1 MEFGSYLSE
10 TKILSPIETSMI
22 TIAALLP
29 MDVPTQV
36 KWHMRGLLRNDGN
49 EAQIVEALQLTNDA
63 IVASGASKL
72 EGGIPEV
79 EDVIRER
86 LF

>member
-1 MEFGSYLSE
+1 MEYGSYLSD

-36 KWHMRGLLRNDGN
+36 KWHMRGLLRNGGT
-49 EAQIVEALQLTNDA
+49 EAQIVEALQLTKDA
-63 IVASGASKL
+63 MVASGASRL
-72 EGGIPEV
+72 EGGILEI
-79 EDVIRER
+79 EDVMRER